1 MMVLK
6 GSLKTFPMTYKFFEE
21 ARYNTRH
28 CVMHT
33 IDVKLGAYTQFDID
47 GWKMSIVFVHAKI
60 YWVVNQ
66 ISFGI
71 NCVSCSLWSL

>member
-1 MMVLK
+1 
-6 GSLKTFPMTYKFFEE
+6 
-21 ARYNTRH
+21 
-28 CVMHT
+28 MHT

-66 ISFGI
+66 ISYLITF
-71 NCVSCSLWSL
+71 VSGGSYTTSSTTMYYVYRKLRRVVEWTNEASQ